1 MPQKMFLK
9 LKGIKGESKNPR
21 HHGEIEISS
30 FTWGIKPQ
38 GGIGAGGGGGAGK
51 ATVNDLI
58 FSKNSDKTSPVLRVA
73 CHTGQPFA
81 EGVLT
86 LEEVSASGGL
96 SRSGVIK
103 LESVL
108 IDFMT
113 SDNEMDTVGLSFGKL
128 TIERS

>member
-1 MPQKMFLK
+1 MFLK
-9 LKGIKGESKNPR
+9 LKGVKGESKNPR
-21 HHGEIEISS
+21 HIGSIEISS
-30 FTWGIKPQ
+30 FTWGGKYIS
-38 GGIGAGGGGGAGK
+38 GFGSGGGAGK
-51 ATVNDLI
+51 ASINDLI
-58 FSKNSDKTSPVLRVA
+58 VFKNSDKTSPVLLVA

-86 LEEVSASGGL
+86 VEEVSASGGL

-103 LESVL
+103 IESVL
-108 IDFMT
+108 VDFMT